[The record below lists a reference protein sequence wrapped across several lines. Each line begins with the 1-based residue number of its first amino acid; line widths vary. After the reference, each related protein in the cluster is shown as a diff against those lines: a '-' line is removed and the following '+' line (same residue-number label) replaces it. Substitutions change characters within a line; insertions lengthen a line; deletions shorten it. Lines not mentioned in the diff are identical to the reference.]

1 MMVLSGGGVS
11 GGCFPRKKL
20 KLSALRSLLRP
31 PYLYP
36 NATRVHGGSN
46 TTVHHDT
53 RQSSGGFSVTIVDLV
68 RVGPASYR

>member
-11 GGCFPRKKL
+11 GGCFPRK

-53 RQSSGGFSVTIVDLV
+53 RQSSRGVSVTIVD
-68 RVGPASYR
+68 RTWRA